1 MKKENKMGFV
11 SIGTLAIASFKSYAN
26 LHMRKFH
33 NVISMLNVEDRTAD
47 FSTQNTI
54 KVVKCHVF
62 FTQQKPPTP
71 ISRDILWKK
80 AKEHKVTED
89 KKGIWEI

>member
-1 MKKENKMGFV
+1 MM
-11 SIGTLAIASFKSYAN
+11 
-26 LHMRKFH
+26 KFH
-33 NVISMLNVEDRTAD
+33 NVILMLNVEDRTAD

-62 FTQQKPPTP
+62 YTTEASNTNIKTK
-71 ISRDILWKK
+71 RDIWKK